1 MSWHRLTMILV
12 ALFLVGCGPKIAVRI
27 DSIVAQGTVLQEK
40 NYILHSGMKGTS
52 VDDLYFREY
61 GKYFLE
67 VLKRNGYRQVN
78 QPEDADLA
86 IYFSYGITGG
96 MEIHY
101 TYTRP
106 VYAIVGGET
115 VDIRETETDAAGRKV
130 KTTKTV
136 TIPSTSRVVG
146 VETRRESYTVF
157 TAHAV
162 LQAEEIHGTEGQ
174 TGNSMEALWKTTIT
188 TTSKLDD
195 LRRIMPIMAAASV
208 PYLGKNTG
216 EIVTVELRDG
226 DAQVL
231 EMKRLR

>member
-12 ALFLVGCGPKIAVRI
+12 ALFLVGCSPKIAVRI
-27 DSIVAQGTVLQEK
+27 DSIVAQGTVLQGR
-40 NYILHSGMKGTS
+40 NYILYSGMTGTS

-61 GKYFLE
+61 GTYFLE

-96 MEIHY
+96 TEVHY

-115 VDIRETETDAAGRKV
+115 VDIRETETDAAGGKI

-162 LQAEEIHGTEGQ
+162 LEAKEIHGTKAQ
-174 TGNSMEALWKTTIT
+174 TDNSMQTLWQTTIT

-195 LRRIMPIMAAASV
+195 LRRIMPVMAAASV
-208 PYLGKNTG
+208 PFVGKNTG
-216 EIVTVELRDG
+216 EIVTVKLRDR

-231 EMKRLR
+231 DMKRLR

>member
-1 MSWHRLTMILV
+1 MYWHRLIVILV
-12 ALFLVGCGPKIAVRI
+12 ALFLVGCSPKIAVRI

-40 NYILHSGMKGTS
+40 NYIFYSGMSGTS
-52 VDDLYFREY
+52 ANDLYFREY

-67 VLKRNGYRQVN
+67 VLKKNGYRQVN
-78 QPEDADLA
+78 QPEAADLA

-96 MEIHY
+96 TEVHY

-115 VDIRETETDAAGRKV
+115 VDIRETETDAAGRKI

-136 TIPSTSRVVG
+136 TIPSTTRVVG

-162 LQAEEIHGTEGQ
+162 LEAEEIHGTQGQ
-174 TGNSMEALWKTTIT
+174 TDNSMETLWKTTIT

-231 EMKRLR
+231 EMKSLR

>member
-1 MSWHRLTMILV
+1 MVVL
-12 ALFLVGCGPKIAVRI
+12 ALLLVGCSPKIAVRI
-27 DSIVAQGTVLQEK
+27 DSIVAQGKPLGEK
-40 NYILHSGMKGTS
+40 RYILYSGMKGTA

-61 GKYFLE
+61 GKYFRE
-67 VLKRNGYRQVN
+67 VLKKHGYHEVN
-78 QPEDADLA
+78 QPEGADLA

-96 MEIHY
+96 AEVHH

-115 VDIRETETDAAGRKV
+115 IDITETETDAEGRKI

-136 TIPSTSRVVG
+136 TIPARSRVVG
-146 VETRRESYTVF
+146 METRRESYTVF

-162 LQAEEIHGTEGQ
+162 LEAREIYRAGHTDKDMQ
-174 TGNSMEALWKTTIT
+174 ALWEITIT

-195 LRRIMPIMAAASV
+195 LRRIMPMMAAASV

-216 EIVTVELRDG
+216 EIVTIKLRDS
-226 DAQVL
+226 DVRVL
-231 EMKRLR
+231 EMKRLK

>member
-1 MSWHRLTMILV
+1 MYWHRLTMILV
-12 ALFLVGCGPKIAVRI
+12 SLSLVGCGPKIAVRI
-27 DSIVAQGTVLQEK
+27 DSIVAQGTVLQGR
-40 NYILHSGMKGTS
+40 NYILYSGMTGTS

-67 VLKRNGYRQVN
+67 VLKRSGYRQVN

-96 MEIHY
+96 TEVHY

-115 VDIRETETDAAGRKV
+115 VDIRETETDAAGRKT

-162 LQAEEIHGTEGQ
+162 LEAEEIHGTKGR
-174 TGNSMEALWKTTIT
+174 TDNIMGTLWKTTIT

-195 LRRIMPIMAAASV
+195 LRRIMPVMAAASV
-208 PYLGKNTG
+208 PFLGKNTG
-216 EIVTVELRDG
+216 EIVTVKLRDG

>member
-1 MSWHRLTMILV
+1 MVTLV
-12 ALFLVGCGPKIAVRI
+12 ALFLVGCSPKLAVRI
-27 DSIVAQGTVLQEK
+27 DSIVAQGAVLQEK
-40 NYILHSGMKGTS
+40 DYIFYSGMRGTS
-52 VDDLYFREY
+52 ANDLYFREY

-67 VLKRNGYRQVN
+67 VLKKNGYRQVH
-78 QPEDADLA
+78 QPGVADLA

-96 MEIHY
+96 TEVHY

-106 VYAIVGGET
+106 VYATVGGET
-115 VDIRETETDAAGRKV
+115 VDIRETETDPAGRKI

-136 TIPSTSRVVG
+136 TIPSTTRVVG

-157 TAHAV
+157 TAHAI
-162 LQAEEIHGTEGQ
+162 LEAEEIHGTEGQ
-174 TGNSMEALWKTTIT
+174 TDNSMETLWKTTIT

>member
-1 MSWHRLTMILV
+1 MSWHRLMVTLV
-12 ALFLVGCGPKIAVRI
+12 ALFLVGCSPKLAVRI
-27 DSIVAQGTVLQEK
+27 DSIVAQGAVLQEK
-40 NYILHSGMKGTS
+40 DYIFYSGMRGTS
-52 VDDLYFREY
+52 ANDLYFREY

-67 VLKRNGYRQVN
+67 VLKKNGYRQVH
-78 QPEDADLA
+78 QPEVADLA

-96 MEIHY
+96 TEVHY

-106 VYAIVGGET
+106 VYATVGGET
-115 VDIRETETDAAGRKV
+115 VDIRETETDPAGRKI

-136 TIPSTSRVVG
+136 TIPSTTRVVG

-157 TAHAV
+157 TAHAI
-162 LQAEEIHGTEGQ
+162 LEAEEIHGTEGQ
-174 TGNSMEALWKTTIT
+174 TDNSMETLWKTTIT